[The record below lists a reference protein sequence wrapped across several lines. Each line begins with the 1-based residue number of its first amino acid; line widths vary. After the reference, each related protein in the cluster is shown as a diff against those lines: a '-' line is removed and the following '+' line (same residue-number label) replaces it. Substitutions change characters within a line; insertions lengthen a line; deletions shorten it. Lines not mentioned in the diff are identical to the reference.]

1 MIINVGIIGVG
12 GVTVKG
18 IQEIFQISA
27 GAEMFNTSIVAVNNS
42 LWQAQYSSFKLPYKC
57 EILKMEVCLGE
68 IDSGT
73 AGQINA
79 KINGKASNIF
89 TQNLV
94 LNASSENGTNGVSI
108 NTVTA
113 DNKGEQ
119 GDLVLFETI
128 AGQNANAHGGMVFF
142 TLKRL

>member
-1 MIINVGIIGVG
+1 MIISIGVTGFG
-12 GVTVKG
+12 GGSIKG
-18 IQEIFQISA
+18 IEELFSISVS
-27 GAEMFNTSIVAVNNS
+27 AEMFNTSITAVNNS

-94 LNASSENGTNGVSI
+94 LNAPSENGTNGVSI

>member
-1 MIINVGIIGVG
+1 MLKFGTKIISQS
-12 GVTVKG
+12 VKG

-27 GAEMFNTSIVAVNNS
+27 GAEMFNTSIVASDNS
-42 LWQAQYSSFKLPYKC
+42 IWQAQYSSFKLPYKC

-94 LNASSENGTNGVSI
+94 LNAPSENGTNGVSI

-128 AGQNANAHGGMVFF
+128 AGQNSNAFGGMIFL